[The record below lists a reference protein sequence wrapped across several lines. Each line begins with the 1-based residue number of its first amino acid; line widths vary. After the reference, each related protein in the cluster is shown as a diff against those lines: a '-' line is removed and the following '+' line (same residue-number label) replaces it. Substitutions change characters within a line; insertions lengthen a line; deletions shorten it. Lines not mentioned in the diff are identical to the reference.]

1 MSGIQAETPHAGEF
15 QEQVGEISLVLG
27 KAFIEDSEEGRR
39 AVSVGYPVKVGD
51 QIVTTANGHA
61 HVRFIDKGLVSVRPN
76 SRLEV
81 VLYDYNAEKPEQS
94 TVKFN
99 LIEGVARSISGD
111 AAKSARQ
118 RFRLNTPIAAI
129 GVRGTDFVV
138 SATPETVRALVNEG
152 VIVMAPYSDDCS
164 LDALGPC
171 GENAVELTGESL
183 QVLEFNDDGS
193 GTTPAIYER
202 NPSLLRN
209 EIQVAAEESTD
220 EQQGTDAEQKAE
232 GSEIYVEG
240 VTSLKISAD
249 ARLLASNSPDST
261 TDTDT
266 VLDDYTPSSP
276 LVEEVLKERQLIWG
290 RWSWSEGQGE
300 LERITVPY
308 AEARD
313 GRERT
318 IGDADYG
325 LFRDQQGGT
334 ARVEAGLG
342 VVGFS
347 LSSAQAF
354 YSSDSGIV
362 AMQVKD
368 GALSIDFNQ
377 NTFSTELSLE
387 HASTGLIDF
396 AAMGR
401 IYSGGY
407 FYYRSADQNV
417 IGAVSLDGREA
428 GYLFDRQL
436 ENGGIQGL
444 TLWDSQ

>member
-1 MSGIQAETPHAGEF
+1 MPWPSP
-15 QEQVGEISLVLG
+15 SLSRYQ
-27 KAFIEDSEEGRR
+27 KAAST
-39 AVSVGYPVKVGD
+39 ASVGY
-51 QIVTTANGHA
+51 
-61 HVRFIDKGLVSVRPN
+61 
-76 SRLEV
+76 
-81 VLYDYNAEKPEQS
+81 
-94 TVKFN
+94 
-99 LIEGVARSISGD
+99 
-111 AAKSARQ
+111 
-118 RFRLNTPIAAI
+118 
-129 GVRGTDFVV
+129 
-138 SATPETVRALVNEG
+138 
-152 VIVMAPYSDDCS
+152 
-164 LDALGPC
+164 
-171 GENAVELTGESL
+171 
-183 QVLEFNDDGS
+183 
-193 GTTPAIYER
+193 
-202 NPSLLRN
+202 LLRA
-209 EIQVAAEESTD
+209 Q
-220 EQQGTDAEQKAE
+220 QQGTDAEQKAE